1 MVIFGPV
8 NKPCLSITQ
17 MIKIIS
23 NPENQ
28 FVCVI
33 NLTQHP
39 FTQDQLIEFKS
50 AGVKNENIIDT
61 NDEVKALITFSGGI
75 DAEVIRDRANKV
87 RDYVKKF
94 RDYDNKVI
102 GYALTGGAPFF
113 QTCSLNGFLP
123 IASYSER
130 VSVEAVQADGSVVKQ
145 NVFKHK
151 GFIPCSIVPDA
162 I

>member
-1 MVIFGPV
+1 
-8 NKPCLSITQ
+8 

-23 NPENQ
+23 NPKNQ
-28 FVCVI
+28 FVRVI

-39 FTQDQLIEFKS
+39 FTQDQLTEFKS
-50 AGVKNENIIDT
+50 AGVKDENIIDT
-61 NDEVKALITFSGGI
+61 NDEIKALITFSGDI

-113 QTCSLNGFLP
+113 QTAVNTACSLNGFLP

-130 VSVEAVQADGSVVKQ
+130 VSIEAVQADGSVVKQ

-151 GFIPCSIVPDA
+151 GFISCSIVPDA